1 MVLIDSS
8 VWINFFNGSE
18 TESVQTL
25 EDLIAAEE
33 DVCISGY
40 ILTEVL
46 QGFRDDRSFE
56 TVRRQLLKLTI
67 LDLNVPDSYIKAAQ
81 LYRRCRKQGI
91 TIRRTADCIIAQTAI
106 ENKLFLLHDDA
117 DFDKIAQVCP
127 LKIYS
132 KKQS

>member
-8 VWINFFNGSE
+8 VWIKFFNGSE

-46 QGFRDDRSFE
+46 QGFRDERSFE

-67 LDLNVPDSYIKAAQ
+67 FDLNVPDSYIKAAQ
-81 LYRRCRKQGI
+81 LYRKCRKRGI
-91 TIRRTADCIIAQTAI
+91 TIGRTAACIIAQTAI
-106 ENKLFLLHDDA
+106 
-117 DFDKIAQVCP
+117 DK
-127 LKIYS
+127 
-132 KKQS
+132 

>member
-46 QGFRDDRSFE
+46 QGFRDERSFE

-67 LDLNVPDSYIKAAQ
+67 FDLNVPDSYIKAAQ

-91 TIRRTADCIIAQTAI
+91 TIRRTADCLIAQTAI

>member
-18 TESVQTL
+18 TEAVHIF

-33 DVCISGY
+33 DVCVSGY

-46 QGFRDDRSFE
+46 KGFRDDRSFE
-56 TVRRQLLKLTI
+56 SARRQLLKLTI
-67 LDLNVPDSYIKAAQ
+67 FDLTVPDSYIKAAQ
-81 LYRRCRKQGI
+81 LYRKCRKQGI

-117 DFDKIAQVCP
+117 DFNKIAQVCP

-132 KKQS
+132 KKQP

>member
-67 LDLNVPDSYIKAAQ
+67 FDLNVPDSYIKAAQ

-106 ENKLFLLHDDA
+106 ENKLLLLHDDA
-117 DFDKIAQVCP
+117 DFDKIARVCP

>member
-67 LDLNVPDSYIKAAQ
+67 FDLNVPDSYIKAAQ
-81 LYRRCRKQGI
+81 LYRKCRKQGI
-91 TIRRTADCIIAQTAI
+91 TIRRTADCIIAQSAI

-117 DFDKIAQVCP
+117 DFDKIAGVCS

>member
-46 QGFRDDRSFE
+46 QGFRDDRAFE

-67 LDLNVPDSYIKAAQ
+67 FDLNVPDSYIKAAQ

-106 ENKLFLLHDDA
+106 ENKLLLLHDDA

>member
-25 EDLIAAEE
+25 ENLIAAEE

-46 QGFRDDRSFE
+46 QGFRDDRAFE

-67 LDLNVPDSYIKAAQ
+67 FDLNVPDSYIKAAQ

-91 TIRRTADCIIAQTAI
+91 TIRRTADCIIAQSAI
-106 ENKLFLLHDDA
+106 ENKLFLLHDDV

>member
-46 QGFRDDRSFE
+46 QGFRDERSFE

-67 LDLNVPDSYIKAAQ
+67 FDLNVPDSYIKAAQ
-81 LYRRCRKQGI
+81 LYRKCRKQGI

-106 ENKLFLLHDDA
+106 ENKLLLLHDDA
-117 DFDKIAQVCP
+117 DFDKIARVCP